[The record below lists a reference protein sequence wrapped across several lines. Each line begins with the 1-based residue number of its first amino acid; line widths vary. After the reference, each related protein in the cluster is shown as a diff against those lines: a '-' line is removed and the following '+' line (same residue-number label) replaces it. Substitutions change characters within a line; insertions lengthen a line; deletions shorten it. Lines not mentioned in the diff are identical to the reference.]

1 MYISVGFLNIE
12 SLHLD
17 VLWTTDFKINLSP
30 IHSFVNLFA
39 IEVLYFHTK
48 VFKIMMFLFGS

>member
-12 SLHLD
+12 YLHLD

-30 IHSFVNLFA
+30 THSFVNLFA
-39 IEVLYFHTK
+39 IEVLYLHTK